1 MKTLGQR
8 LVDNPAFESRCIRS
22 CFVGLLLTGILMAG
36 CGGGAATTP
45 GMSGT
50 ASSAASSASS
60 ASQSA
65 STASS
70 ALSAASILYTG
81 SYPYESGAVRIHLKA
96 DPRLNLFDATPHTLF
111 ICVYHLRDPN
121 GFNQL
126 LDETDGIGKLL
137 ECARFDPSVMGTRK
151 IVVQPGG
158 EVSEAVDRPEG
169 AKYVAL
175 AAGYSRLRKEDS
187 VRLYPVPIIEVR
199 SGLFSKTARP
209 GPLAIDLFLGPEAI
223 QGGR

>member
-1 MKTLGQR
+1 
-8 LVDNPAFESRCIRS
+8 
-22 CFVGLLLTGILMAG
+22 
-36 CGGGAATTP
+36 
-45 GMSGT
+45 MSGT

-65 STASS
+65 STASA
-70 ALSAASILYTG
+70 ALSAAAISYTG
-81 SYPYESGAVRIHLKA
+81 AYPYEKGAVQIHLKA

-126 LDETDGIGKLL
+126 LDEADGISKLL
-137 ECARFDPSVMGTRK
+137 ECARFDPSVTGMRK

-175 AAGYSRLRKEDS
+175 AAGYSRLLKEDS

>member
-1 MKTLGQR
+1 MKTLG
-8 LVDNPAFESRCIRS
+8 
-22 CFVGLLLTGILMAG
+22 LLLAGILLAG

-50 ASSAASSASS
+50 ASSASKG
-60 ASQSA
+60 A

-70 ALSAASILYTG
+70 ALSAASISYTG
-81 SYPYESGAVRIHLKA
+81 SYPYETGAVRIHLKA
-96 DPRLNLFDATPHTLF
+96 DPRLNLFDATAHTLF

-158 EVSEAVDRPEG
+158 EVNETVDRPEG

-175 AAGYSRLRKEDS
+175 VAGYSKLRKEDS
-187 VRLYPVPIIEVR
+187 VRLYPVPIIEKRIGWSVR
-199 SGLFSKTARP
+199 STAMP
-209 GPLAIDLFLGPEAI
+209 GPLAIDLFLGPDAI
-223 QGGR
+223 EGGGGR

>member
-1 MKTLGQR
+1 MKT
-8 LVDNPAFESRCIRS
+8 P
-22 CFVGLLLTGILMAG
+22 GLLLAGILLAG

-50 ASSAASSASS
+50 ASSASK
-60 ASQSA
+60 SA

-70 ALSAASILYTG
+70 ALSAASISYTG
-81 SYPYESGAVRIHLKA
+81 SYPYEREAVRIHLKA
-96 DPRLNLFDATPHTLF
+96 DPRLNLFDATAHTLF

-126 LDETDGIGKLL
+126 LDETDGISKLL

-158 EVSEAVDRPEG
+158 EVNETVDRPEG

-175 AAGYSRLRKEDS
+175 VAGYSRLRKEDS
-187 VRLYPVPIIEVR
+187 VRLYPVPIIEKRIGWSVR
-199 SGLFSKTARP
+199 STAMP
-209 GPLAIDLFLGPEAI
+209 GPLAIDLFLGPDAI
-223 QGGR
+223 EGGGGR

>member
-1 MKTLGQR
+1 MKTLG
-8 LVDNPAFESRCIRS
+8 
-22 CFVGLLLTGILMAG
+22 LLLAGILLAG

-45 GMSGT
+45 GK
-50 ASSAASSASS
+50 ASS
-60 ASQSA
+60 
-65 STASS
+65 ASS
-70 ALSAASILYTG
+70 ALSAASISYTG
-81 SYPYESGAVRIHLKA
+81 SYPYEREAVRIHLKA
-96 DPRLNLFDATPHTLF
+96 DPRLNLFDATAHTLF

-158 EVSEAVDRPEG
+158 EVNETVDRPEG

-175 AAGYSRLRKEDS
+175 VAGYSRLRKEDS
-187 VRLYPVPIIEVR
+187 VRLYPVPIIEKRIGWSVR
-199 SGLFSKTARP
+199 STAMP
-209 GPLAIDLFLGPEAI
+209 GPLAIDLFLGPDAI
-223 QGGR
+223 GDGGRR

>member
-1 MKTLGQR
+1 MKKL
-8 LVDNPAFESRCIRS
+8 
-22 CFVGLLLTGILMAG
+22 GLLLAGIILAG

-50 ASSAASSASS
+50 ASSASK
-60 ASQSA
+60 SA

-70 ALSAASILYTG
+70 ALSAASISYTG
-81 SYPYESGAVRIHLKA
+81 SYPYEREAVRIHLKA
-96 DPRLNLFDATPHTLF
+96 DPRLNLFDATAHTLF

-126 LDETDGIGKLL
+126 LDETDGISKLL

-158 EVSEAVDRPEG
+158 EVNETVDRPEG

-175 AAGYSRLRKEDS
+175 VAGYSRLRKEDS
-187 VRLYPVPIIEVR
+187 VRLYPVPIIEKRIGWSVR
-199 SGLFSKTARP
+199 STAMP
-209 GPLAIDLFLGPEAI
+209 GPLAIDLFLGPDAI
-223 QGGR
+223 EGGGGR

>member
-1 MKTLGQR
+1 MKTLG
-8 LVDNPAFESRCIRS
+8 
-22 CFVGLLLTGILMAG
+22 LLLAGILLAG

-50 ASSAASSASS
+50 ASSASK
-60 ASQSA
+60 SA

-70 ALSAASILYTG
+70 ALSAASISYTG
-81 SYPYESGAVRIHLKA
+81 SYPYEREAVRIHLKA
-96 DPRLNLFDATPHTLF
+96 DPRLNLFDATAHTLF

-158 EVSEAVDRPEG
+158 EVNETVDRPEG

-175 AAGYSRLRKEDS
+175 VAGYSRLRKEDS
-187 VRLYPVPIIEVR
+187 VRLYPVPIIEKRIGWSVR
-199 SGLFSKTARP
+199 STAMP
-209 GPLAIDLFLGPEAI
+209 GPLAIDLFLGPDAI
-223 QGGR
+223 EGGGGR